1 MKNIILLLSI
11 LASFVLTDIIKA
23 EPVKLTIA
31 GAPVELEIV
40 GVVGTSLQIKGAQS
54 KLRLV
59 LLDKESL
66 IRVIAELGR
75 RLKSPA
81 TPTIESPARTTYKS
95 TDSPTIKS
103 PASPTIEF
111 RKRQR
116 RKPKTK

>member
-23 EPVKLTIA
+23 EPVKLTVD
-31 GAPVELEIV
+31 GGLEVELEIV
-40 GVVGTSLQIKGAQS
+40 GVVGTSLQIKGNEN
-54 KLRLV
+54 KLPLAA
-59 LLDKESL
+59 LDKESL
-66 IRVIAELGR
+66 IRVIRELGR

-81 TPTIESPARTTYKS
+81 
-95 TDSPTIKS
+95 
-103 PASPTIEF
+103 SPTIEL